1 MKKLLLA
8 TAVTLA
14 LPMSSVYAKS
24 DFVEGDATFG
34 GEAELGGTV
43 TTGNTE
49 TSSLK
54 GRLALK
60 HELGNWENSYT
71 FEGLYQESTEEDDAG
86 VEEDNVTAK
95 RYSADLQGDYQLSDV
110 NYLFVT
116 TNYEVDEFSGYD
128 FSSKSA
134 AGYGHRF
141 IDNDTMSLKAEVG
154 PGYIYQEYD
163 DENKALLS
171 EDSESNAVAHMVVDF
186 QSLVGESAKFQQKF
200 IADWGDKLD
209 ASSET
214 SLSANIVGSL
224 AMKFAVVVSYN
235 SEPLEGIKSTD
246 TETNLTLL
254 YGF

>member
-1 MKKLLLA
+1 MKKLLVSVA
-8 TAVTLA
+8 IASTLPLHA
-14 LPMSSVYAKS
+14 YAKS

-34 GEAELGGTV
+34 GEAELGATL

-49 TSSLK
+49 TSSIK

-71 FEGLYQESTEEDDAG
+71 FAGLYQRATEDD
-86 VEEDNVTAK
+86 VDSVTAK
-95 RYSADLQGDYQLSDV
+95 RYAADLQGNYQLDDLS
-110 NYLFVT
+110 YLFVT

-128 FSSKSA
+128 FSSTSA

-141 IDNDTMSLKAEVG
+141 IDNETMSLNAEIG

-163 DENKALLS
+163 DENKALLN
-171 EDSESNAVAHMVVDF
+171 ETHESSAVAHMVVDF

-200 IADWGDKLD
+200 IADWGSKLD

-235 SEPLEGIKSTD
+235 SDPLEGIKSTD